1 MILSEI
7 LRDSNYKI
15 TQFNLVEIQNIEK
28 RIGKFAGISE
38 AGSENGNWGRGR
50 KGDRIHK
57 T

>member
-15 TQFNLVEIQNIEK
+15 TQFNLVEIQNLEK

-38 AGSENGNWGRGR
+38 AGSGNGN
-50 KGDRIHK
+50 
-57 T
+57 